1 MSTEKPLRERVF
13 ETCDLMAQENKSI
26 SRNRV
31 RDLTGG
37 SDRDVGRFITEWKE
51 QRQKSALAVSTSAE
65 VYQQSSESVAISDE
79 AVPKAVPVEAV
90 ISNADIEQIKL
101 EALERLKAKRLAVV
115 EVARVYEENPN
126 LVPLEIKREIEEAE
140 RAAIS
145 TPLSHRTYY
154 DPKALV
160 QAVIATL

>member
-13 ETCDLMAQENKSI
+13 ETCKLMAQENKSI

-51 QRQKSALAVSTSAE
+51 QRQKSALSVSTSAE
-65 VYQQSSESVAISDE
+65 VSQQTSESVAISDE

-140 RAAIS
+140 RTAIS
-145 TPLSHRTYY
+145 TPLSHRKYY
-154 DPKALV
+154 DLKALV